1 MFIRWKTLC
10 EITFLPMNRQL
21 EKTRSTET
29 CLTGLIGST
38 ANQQKLR
45 EGYVFSVLTY
55 NFFFSFLVVL
65 KRIISDSFSKSS
77 LGSSSTNTVSVFRL
91 LWMLIPFFTL
101 SSSFPPIQ
109 LSGAGQSCRRKLRE
123 GKAGRGTM
131 NAHLSFLIVLTCAIV
146 LSLQ

>member
-1 MFIRWKTLC
+1 
-10 EITFLPMNRQL
+10 MNRQL

-101 SSSFPPIQ
+101 SSSFHSTFRRRPKLPPQ
-109 LSGAGQSCRRKLRE
+109 TPRRQSRQRYNECSSLFLDSINMRNSSFASIKE
-123 GKAGRGTM
+123 KATVRH
-131 NAHLSFLIVLTCAIV
+131 NVV
-146 LSLQ
+146 K